1 MRLVC
6 TPSSARRIARNRT
19 HFRHVSRRYAAL
31 RTFHGSSVDRTVE
44 ALASLERPITL
55 LDVGVGTGRYLLP
68 NFPAAQ
74 AERAGIG
81 LCRRCRCGVGD
92 ARKADGA
99 DRRHEPP
106 YGHRGRW
113 TPTSRTGRYNRRA
126 TLLQRDTPLRA
137 APFPC
142 REAARVLLPGRR
154 LLLYTRTPEQNRRTI
169 WGRLFPLFAEKEKR
183 LYSAEEIRAAL
194 EPPSQF
200 HLLEIAGVRHVEHSS
215 AQRLHEQ
222 ARLRHYST
230 FHFYTPEEFRRALQV
245 FQHRLEAELDG
256 DGTIE
261 FTHENTWVAA
271 ERL

>member
-1 MRLVC
+1 MRLVR

-19 HFRHVSRRYAAL
+19 HFRHVSRRYTAL
-31 RTFHGSSVDRTVE
+31 RTFHGSIVGRTVE
-44 ALASLERPITL
+44 ALESLERPITL

-68 NFPAAQ
+68 IFRRLKQRVPGSVYAVGVD
-74 AERAGIG
+74 AESAMLQRLTVRTGATSR
-81 LCRRCRCGVGD
+81 LTAVV
-92 ARKADGA
+92 ADG
-99 DRRHEPP
+99 
-106 YGHRGRW
+106 HRLPVQDG
-113 TPTSRTGRYNRRA
+113 TIDA
-126 TLLQRDTPLRA
+126 LLCFNAIHHFELR
-137 APFPC
+137 PFLA
-142 REAARVLLPGRR
+142 EAARVLLPGRR

-169 WGRLFPLFAEKEKR
+169 WGRLFSLFAEKEKR

-200 HLLEIAGVRHVEHSS
+200 QLLEIAAVRHVEHTS
-215 AQRLHEQ
+215 AERLHEQ